1 MDCFY
6 ATAGHTRLYEWKQQ
20 AQVHGNAAQLEWKI
34 PPVVLPAV
42 DNIIQESLLINL
54 TDSQNQAAGWQ
65 HLRMCAARSFHAR
78 KMAAR
83 IPAPP
88 KTRWKPEY
96 GTGVLMGHDDIWN
109 RAFIMVLIDSA
120 SCGNDYTTYADA

>member
-65 HLRMCAARSFHAR
+65 HLRMCAARQFPCQENGGKDTCAPKD
-78 KMAAR
+78 KMEA
-83 IPAPP
+83 
-88 KTRWKPEY
+88 
-96 GTGVLMGHDDIWN
+96 GIW
-109 RAFIMVLIDSA
+109 AM
-120 SCGNDYTTYADA
+120 TTSGIGLL

>member
-54 TDSQNQAAGWQ
+54 TDSQNQAGSTCGCVP
-65 HLRMCAARSFHAR
+65 RGSFHAR

>member
-65 HLRMCAARSFHAR
+65 HLRMCAARQFPCQENGGKDTCAPKD
-78 KMAAR
+78 KMEAGLWDR
-83 IPAPP
+83 CPHGP
-88 KTRWKPEY
+88 
-96 GTGVLMGHDDIWN
+96 
-109 RAFIMVLIDSA
+109 
-120 SCGNDYTTYADA
+120 